1 MDKVLDSPAE
11 AIADLGDGAR
21 IAISGFGQT
30 AGSPVSLLGA
40 LRERG
45 TMGLCLIANGL
56 QPAAQALVDQH
67 QVSRLVVSFTTRAGT
82 STPMEEQIAS
92 GEISFELV
100 PQGTLVERMRAGGAG
115 LAAIYTPT
123 ALGTPIAAG
132 KEVRCFDG
140 GSYVL
145 EMALRADYAFIA
157 GVRADRLGNVEFRG
171 ANVHFGPSFAKASR
185 TVIVEVDEIV
195 DAGEIPPERVG
206 LPGIF
211 VDRVVRRDGAAD
223 PPRPAVRRPPDQA
236 RHYHGKPGWTRA
248 EMAERAAALLPE
260 PSYVNLGLGIP
271 TYISSYVA
279 DRDIVLHAE
288 NGVLAYGPLI
298 AEGDGDPDV
307 FNAGGQLVAR
317 RPGMSFFDSVA
328 AFEMIRSGRVGVV
341 ALGAYQV
348 DRKGSFAN
356 WATPEMQGGGIG
368 GAMDLVAGGALV
380 MVLMEH
386 HDSRGRAKLVESC
399 TYPLTGVE
407 CVDVVVTDLAVLR
420 RAGPKGGGA
429 GFTVESLAPGF
440 TSEEVMELT
449 EFDPGT

>member
-1 MDKVLDSPAE
+1 MDKVLDSPAD
-11 AIADLGDGAR
+11 AIADVEDGAR

-30 AGSPVSLLGA
+30 AGSPVSLLRA
-40 LRERG
+40 LGERG
-45 TMGLCLIANGL
+45 TRRLCLIANGL
-56 QPAAQALVDQH
+56 QPAAQALINQH
-67 QVSRLVVSFTTRAGT
+67 QVRELIVSFTTRAGT
-82 STPMEEQIAS
+82 RTPMEEQIAS
-92 GEISFELV
+92 GEITFELV

-123 ALGTPIAAG
+123 GLGTRIAEG

-140 GSYVL
+140 RWYVL
-145 EMALRADYAFIA
+145 ETALTADYAFIA
-157 GVRADRLGNVEFRG
+157 GLRADRLGNVEFRG
-171 ANVHFGPSFAKASR
+171 ANVHFGPSFAKAAR
-185 TVIVEVDEIV
+185 TAIVEVDEIV
-195 DAGEIPPERVG
+195 EVGELPAERVG

-211 VDRVVRRDGAAD
+211 VDRVVRRRGAAD
-223 PPRPAVRRPPDQA
+223 PPQPAQRRPADQA
-236 RHYHGKPGWTRA
+236 RQYLGRPGWTRA
-248 EMAERAAALLPE
+248 QMAERAAALLPE
-260 PSYVNLGLGIP
+260 PGYVNLGLGIP

-288 NGVLAYGPLI
+288 NGVLGYGPL
-298 AEGDGDPDV
+298 AADGEGDPDV

-348 DRKGSFAN
+348 DGDGSFAN

-368 GAMDLVAGGALV
+368 GAMDLVAGGAQV

-386 HDSRGRAKLVESC
+386 HDSRGRPKLVRSC
-399 TYPLTGVE
+399 TYPLTGVR

-420 RAGPKGGGA
+420 RERPSGGFA
-429 GFTVESLAPGF
+429 VESVAPGF
-440 TSEEVMELT
+440 TSREVMELT
-449 EFDPGT
+449 ELRG